1 MKKKDKQ
8 SRQARKQAQI
18 QAELEQLQR
27 PRNYLYELL
36 VLAELLAFVV
46 VTILVTG
53 EIIRGILIGVILF
66 AVVAFLLRIIL
77 QYNHINGMRL
87 IDDKCYPEAAEFF
100 RKSYEFFNKH
110 YWIDK
115 FRFIT
120 MFSSNYLP
128 FRDMDLN
135 NYGVCLT
142 CMEEHEKALEVYHRL
157 RALNPDYP
165 DLAESIETVE
175 EALAKRQKK
184 EKEKEKQR
192 KH

>member
-8 SRQARKQAQI
+8 TRQARKQAQI

-27 PRNYLYELL
+27 PRNYLYEML
-36 VLAELLAFVV
+36 VLVEIILFVV
-46 VTILVTG
+46 VACILTG
-53 EIIRGILIGVILF
+53 EIIRGILVGVIVF
-66 AVVAFLLRIIL
+66 AVAAFLLRIIL

-87 IDDKCYPEAAEFF
+87 IDDKFYPEASEFF
-100 RKSYEFFNKH
+100 RKSYLFFSKH

-115 FRFIT
+115 YRFIT
-120 MFSSNYLP
+120 MFSSNYLS

-142 CMEEHEKALEVYHRL
+142 CMEEFDKALEAYKL
-157 RALNPDYP
+157 LQTLNPDYP

-175 EALAKRQKK
+175 KAIAKREKK
-184 EKEKEKQR
+184 EKEAR
-192 KH
+192 H

>member
-8 SRQARKQAQI
+8 ARQAKKQAQM

-36 VLAELLAFVV
+36 VLLELIIFVV
-46 VTILVTG
+46 VACVVTG
-53 EIIRGILIGVILF
+53 EIIRGVLIGVIVF

-87 IDDKCYPEAAEFF
+87 IDDKFYPEASEFF
-100 RKSYEFFNKH
+100 RKSYLFFSKH

-120 MFSSNYLP
+120 MFSSNYLS

-142 CMEEHEKALEVYHRL
+142 CMEEFDKALEAYKL
-157 RALNPDYP
+157 LQSLNPNYP
-165 DLAESIETVE
+165 DLEESIKTVE
-175 EALAKRQKK
+175 DAIAKKQKK
-184 EKEKEKQR
+184 EKSH